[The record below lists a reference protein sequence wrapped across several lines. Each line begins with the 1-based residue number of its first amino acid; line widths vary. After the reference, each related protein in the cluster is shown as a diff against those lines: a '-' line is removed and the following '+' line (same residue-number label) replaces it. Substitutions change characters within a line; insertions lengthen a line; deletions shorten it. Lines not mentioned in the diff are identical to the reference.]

1 MEEGMFSNSFCP
13 FCSLEMSVMAG
24 IMATLLE
31 DKDYLLGFGGTRNR
45 EEIDSIQATLE
56 LLLHLRLTHLQL
68 FLCERETDIYLI

>member
-1 MEEGMFSNSFCP
+1 
-13 FCSLEMSVMAG
+13 MAG

-31 DKDYLLGFGGTRNR
+31 DKDYLLGFGGNRNW
-45 EEIDSIQATLE
+45 EELDFIQATLE